1 MNIFHD
7 SLEGRP
13 KTGEEGVAFLELALV
28 LPLVL
33 LLLIGGFE
41 FSRLSRIR
49 QATNSFT
56 HGLSK
61 TIERNCRTEI
71 DAHQLTGATSSNIA
85 LIACLSQF
93 SGSASISLGSETFQI
108 DVLNVVYK
116 WDPAT
121 NTPVDVARSNGPA
134 LCPMTIA
141 PGLTVSCSTV
151 TSRLNDSTVSAQHGA
166 ALAQA
171 GDMIFVESTVQVNPL
186 LGNVLRFF
194 GLGFPTIYSLG
205 VS

>member
-1 MNIFHD
+1 M
-7 SLEGRP
+7 
-13 KTGEEGVAFLELALV
+13 
-28 LPLVL
+28 
-33 LLLIGGFE
+33 
-41 FSRLSRIR
+41 
-49 QATNSFT
+49 
-56 HGLSK
+56 

-71 DAHQLTGATSSNIA
+71 DAHQLTGASSSTTA
-85 LIACLSQF
+85 LTACLSQF
-93 SGSASISLGSETFQI
+93 SGSASISLGSEAFQI

-116 WDPAT
+116 WDPNT

-141 PGLTVSCSTV
+141 PGLTVSCSTAS
-151 TSRLNDSTVSAQHGA
+151 SRLNISIVSSQHGA

-171 GDMIFVESTVQVNPL
+171 GDMIFVESRVQVKPL

-194 GLGFPTIYSLG
+194 GVGFPTIYSLG